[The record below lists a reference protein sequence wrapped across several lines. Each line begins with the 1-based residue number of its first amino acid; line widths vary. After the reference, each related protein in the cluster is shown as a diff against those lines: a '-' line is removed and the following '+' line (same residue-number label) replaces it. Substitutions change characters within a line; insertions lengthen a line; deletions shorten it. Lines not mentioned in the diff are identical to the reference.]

1 MIKNI
6 LLIASISIILAG
18 CRENMTKEAYA
29 GKDSTKTEVK
39 GYACDFDYSKTDQDW
54 QKSLT
59 PEQYK
64 VLREKGTET
73 AFANKYY
80 NNHEK
85 GIYTCAGC
93 GTEIFTSET
102 KYESGSGW
110 PSFYAPL
117 AEGKV
122 KLQEDESFGMK
133 RTEVICS
140 KCGGHLGHLFD
151 DGPQPTGMRY
161 CINSAALNFIKSN

>member
-1 MIKNI
+1 MVK
-6 LLIASISIILAG
+6 IILIFVSFSLVFIS
-18 CRENMTKEAYA
+18 CKNDMTKEAYA
-29 GKDSTKTEVK
+29 GSDSTKVK
-39 GYACDFDYSKTDQDW
+39 KNNYACDFEYQKSDEEW
-54 QKSLT
+54 QKSLS

-64 VLREKGTET
+64 ILREKGTER
-73 AFANKYY
+73 AFNNKYY

-122 KLQEDESFGMK
+122 MLQKDDSYGME

-151 DGPQPTGMRY
+151 DGPEPTGLRY
-161 CINSAALNFIKSN
+161 CINSASLNFVKK